1 MTQSVL
7 SVRVR
12 NNAGVLSHVSGLFT
26 RRGYNIDSLSVGVT
40 ENPEVSVITLVV
52 SEAPEIVLQIEKQLK
67 KLVDV
72 LDIIDLTGEHSVKRE
87 VALVTIY
94 VNKSN
99 RHEVL
104 TLIDVYEAH
113 VIDITDSEVMVELLA
128 TPRRISSFIAVFADF
143 GIKEIARTGTIS
155 LSYPSSRK
163 GADKA

>member
-155 LSYPSSRK
+155 LAYPSSRK

>member
-1 MTQSVL
+1 MTKSVL

-52 SEAPEIVLQIEKQLK
+52 SEAPAMVLQIEKQLK

-72 LDIIDLTGEHSVKRE
+72 LDIVDLTGEHSVKRE
-87 VALVTIY
+87 VALVTIS

-99 RHEVL
+99 RHEVI

-113 VIDITDSEVMVELLA
+113 VIDMTDSEVIVELLA

-143 GIKEIARTGTIS
+143 GIKEIARTGTIA
-155 LSYPSSRK
+155 LPYPSSRK